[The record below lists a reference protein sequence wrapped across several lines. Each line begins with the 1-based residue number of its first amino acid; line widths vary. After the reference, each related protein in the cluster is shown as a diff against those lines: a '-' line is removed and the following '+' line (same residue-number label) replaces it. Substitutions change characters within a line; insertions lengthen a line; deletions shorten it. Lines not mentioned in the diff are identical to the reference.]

1 MLLGIYSKQHLF
13 NNALK
18 YLWFVNIKQVN
29 DLRFWSI
36 RYMYDETEIGKINM
50 SSFTTYNKTIIVKEV
65 SFKYFTDWTF
75 LAFLIEGQ
83 SRLV

>member
-1 MLLGIYSKQHLF
+1 
-13 NNALK
+13 
-18 YLWFVNIKQVN
+18 
-29 DLRFWSI
+29 
-36 RYMYDETEIGKINM
+36 MYDETEIGKINM